1 MTVGSVNKAG
11 VDPARIP
18 EVENRRLRIFVTG
31 ATGYIG
37 GRLVPRLLAA
47 GHQVRCYVRS
57 PRKLDQRDWSRHPMV
72 EIIPGDANDETR
84 LRRAL
89 RGCHVAYYLIHS
101 MQSAGEEFE
110 ERDRQLAGRFAAAA
124 ELARLERIVYLGG
137 LGEVGKDLSKHLAS
151 RMEVEDALASGSTP
165 VTSLRACMI
174 IGSGSASFEILR
186 YLVDRLPIMLMPSW
200 VRTECQPISVR
211 NTLHYLVE
219 CLSIPETTGRTL
231 DIGGPEILTYH
242 DLIGQMARAL
252 DHKRIIV
259 APLPL
264 AAIGLS
270 SLLIHLT
277 TPVGYRIVRPLT
289 EGLRNRVVCRD
300 DEAAQLMPQRLLNVR
315 EAFDVALGKIAD
327 HDVETSW
334 IDSGIIPGDPDWAGG
349 TVYRDTRELWIDA
362 SCEDVF
368 HTVCSIGGRQGWY
381 SAKWLWQL
389 RGFLDRLLG
398 GPGLERGR
406 RDPEHVGYGDALD
419 FWRVTGVQEN
429 RRLVLRGE
437 FKLPGEAV
445 LEFEIRPRPGTGGGS
460 MLKQMARFKPKG
472 LRGILYWLMVLPFH
486 GFVFSHMIR
495 GLKQESE
502 RVSRS
507 SRD

>member
-1 MTVGSVNKAG
+1 VSGAGS
-11 VDPARIP
+11 DPARIP
-18 EVENRRLRIFVTG
+18 EIETRRLLIFVTG

-47 GHQVRCYVRS
+47 GHRVRCYVRS
-57 PRKLDQRDWSRHPMV
+57 PRKLDQRHWSHHPMV
-72 EIIPGDANDETR
+72 EIISGDADDEVR

-101 MQSAGEEFE
+101 MMNAGVEFE
-110 ERDRQLAGRFAAAA
+110 ERDRQLASRFAAAA
-124 ELARLERIVYLGG
+124 DLVRVERIIYLGG

-151 RMEVEDALASGSTP
+151 RREVEAALSARATP
-165 VTSLRACMI
+165 VTSFRACMI

-186 YLVDRLPIMLMPSW
+186 YLVDRLPIMLTPSW

-231 DIGGPEILTYH
+231 DIGGPDKLTYR
-242 DLIGQMARAL
+242 DLIGQMARSL

-259 APLPL
+259 APLPF
-264 AAIGLS
+264 AVTGLS
-270 SLLIHLT
+270 SLLIHLM
-277 TPVGYRIVRPLT
+277 TPVSYRMVRPLT
-289 EGLRNRVVCRD
+289 EGLRNRVVCRN
-300 DEAAQLMPQRLLNVR
+300 DEAASLMPQRLLSVR
-315 EAFDVALGKIAD
+315 EAIDAALGKIAD

-349 TVYRDTRELWIDA
+349 TVYKDTRKLWVDA
-362 SCEDVF
+362 TSERVF

-419 FWRVTGVQEN
+419 FWRVTEVREN
-429 RRLVLRGE
+429 RHLGLRGE
-437 FKLPGEAV
+437 FKLPGEAL
-445 LEFEIRPRPGTGGGS
+445 LEFEIQPRLGTGGGC
-460 MLKQMARFKPKG
+460 LLTQTARFKPKG
-472 LRGILYWLMVLPFH
+472 LRGRLYWLSVLPFH

-502 RVSRS
+502 RSG
-507 SRD
+507 